1 MRMQGWRW
9 EQSRVRA
16 QDASPEPFP
25 PTPRE
30 PWQFQGL
37 NLEEAGVPHFHLKM
51 EDIVW
56 DQVPGNV
63 REVVLWGLSGGR
75 REGSSKWAGPLRVA
89 RRGVLV
95 TCQSSTTWAKL

>member
-1 MRMQGWRW
+1 
-9 EQSRVRA
+9 
-16 QDASPEPFP
+16 
-25 PTPRE
+25 
-30 PWQFQGL
+30 
-37 NLEEAGVPHFHLKM
+37 M

-95 TCQSSTTWAKL
+95 TCQSSTTWAKLCMLTYIYPEGFIHNNQTVRH